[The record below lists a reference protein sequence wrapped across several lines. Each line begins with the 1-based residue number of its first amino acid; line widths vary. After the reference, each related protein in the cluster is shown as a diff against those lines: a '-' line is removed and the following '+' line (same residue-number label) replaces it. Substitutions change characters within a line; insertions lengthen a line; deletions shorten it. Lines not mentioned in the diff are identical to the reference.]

1 MKMVKKVLI
10 CLLGC
15 LMLGG
20 GMGCMLKVGIGSD
33 SLTCFY
39 EGLAGKIKISVG
51 TVSLLM
57 NLIYCV
63 IVFFLDK
70 KKIGVSTFLFMIFG
84 KYPIDFFYEHF
95 FTPNSLIACIAI
107 DIVICFIVGVG
118 CAVIIAADLGI
129 TAYDSLTLS
138 TSELL
143 KKNYVIVR
151 YIYDGTF
158 LLLGILLGGTYGIAT
173 IIALF
178 EIGPVFNYAKKLLVK
193 EKWTPVSVCY
203 N

>member
-1 MKMVKKVLI
+1 MKTVKKILI

-20 GMGCMLKVGIGSD
+20 GMGCLIRVGIGSD
-33 SLTCFY
+33 SLSCFY
-39 EGLAGKIKISVG
+39 EGLSLKTNISVG

-57 NLIYCV
+57 NLLYCV
-63 IVFFLDK
+63 VVFFLDK

-95 FTPNSLIACIAI
+95 FTPDSLIVAI
-107 DIVICFIVGVG
+107 LLDIVICLVIGVG

-138 TSELL
+138 TSEVL
-143 KKNYVIVR
+143 KKNYVVVR
-151 YIYDGTF
+151 YIYDGAF
-158 LLLGILLGGTYGIAT
+158 LLAGILLGGTFGIAT
-173 IIALF
+173 IIALI
-178 EIGPVFNYAKKLLVK
+178 EIGPVFNYAKKILVK
-193 EKWTPVSVCY
+193 
-203 N
+203 